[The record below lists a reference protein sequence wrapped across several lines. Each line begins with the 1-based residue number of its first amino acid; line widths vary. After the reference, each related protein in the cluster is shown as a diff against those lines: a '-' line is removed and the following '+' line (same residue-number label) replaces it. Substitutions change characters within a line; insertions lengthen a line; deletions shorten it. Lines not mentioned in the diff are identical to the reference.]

1 MIMPMCSDGENDMF
15 DPEPWSLEKYS
26 QTCQK
31 KWKVNPRPLMAPL
44 IYGGKNITTS
54 SNIIFSNG
62 LLDPWSTGGVTK
74 TLSDSI
80 VAIIIPE
87 GAHHID
93 LRASNPNDPASV
105 VKAREIERQ
114 FIQKWITVQPKK
126 ETKPPI
132 IV

>member
-1 MIMPMCSDGENDMF
+1 MF
-15 DPEPWSLEKYS
+15 EATPWSMPDYAKKCL
-26 QTCQK
+26 K
-31 KWKVNPRPLMAPL
+31 KWKVIPRPMMAPL
-44 IYGGKNITTS
+44 IYGGRNITAS

-93 LRASNPNDPASV
+93 LRGSDPNDPPSV
-105 VKAREIERQ
+105 VKARELEKQ
-114 FIQKWITVQPKK
+114 FIQKWVTAQPKK
-126 ETKPPI
+126 EMKPPI
-132 IV
+132 IL